1 MTSIVQYEGNLRT
14 KATHLQSGNSILTD
28 APTDNEGKGENFSPT
43 DLVATALASCMATIM
58 GIYAKNNRLNIE
70 QTKFE
75 ITKIMA
81 TEPRRISEIQVNVYV
96 ANGKNLDETTRKK
109 LIHVALNC
117 PVAKS
122 LNTNIHQ
129 NVKFYFE

>member
-1 MTSIVQYEGNLRT
+1 MTSTVLYEGNLRT

-28 APTDNEGKGENFSPT
+28 APVDNEGKGEYFSPT

-58 GIYAKNNRLNIE
+58 GIYAKNNQLYIE

-81 TEPRRISEIQVNVYV
+81 TEPRRISEVQINVYV
-96 ANGKNLDETTRKK
+96 SSSSNLDEGTRKK

-122 LNTNIHQ
+122 LNAEIQQ
-129 NVKFYFE
+129 NVKFYFK